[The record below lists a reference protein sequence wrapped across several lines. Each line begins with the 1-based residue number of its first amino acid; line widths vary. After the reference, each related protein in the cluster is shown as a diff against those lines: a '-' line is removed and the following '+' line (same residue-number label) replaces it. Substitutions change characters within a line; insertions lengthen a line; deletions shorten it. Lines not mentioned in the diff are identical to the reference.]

1 MKSNFKKSL
10 LAMTLA
16 LTTATSVMAS
26 DNAKTWPAS
35 DKAKKFIK
43 ENIVLDYFASPY
55 GIGWTKPEQLHE
67 YLDNAH
73 KAGITGASA
82 TLAPTYYTFDQFQ
95 KEHALWRST
104 MLQKEDRY
112 IFVKSVE
119 DIERAHKEGKYAVV
133 WNSQT
138 PTIIDGDLTKLAT
151 LREMGLG
158 TMQITYNGTYRY
170 GDGVIE
176 AYHGRD
182 RGLTSQGKK
191 LVDEMVKQGIIV
203 DLSHVGEKTALD
215 TLHYMLEKHPGS
227 PAVFTH
233 SLPAGAFKNEKNAT
247 KRGCY
252 RNITDEMAKLAA
264 KTGGYVSPT
273 FTEWMFDG
281 IWPED
286 ITPQQGADVIEYY
299 VKLVGI
305 DHVGLATDDMFSE
318 KLIVAFSKA
327 NASAYEDDGYMVSA
341 MDKGATGAGELSK
354 FIAAVTDELWKR
366 GYSNEDLRKI
376 YGENVMSVWKK
387 AWK

>member
-1 MKSNFKKSL
+1 MICNFKKNL
-10 LAMTLA
+10 LAVTLA

-26 DNAKTWPAS
+26 DNSKSWPAS
-35 DKAKKFIK
+35 AKAKKFIK
-43 ENIVLDYFASPY
+43 DNIVLDFFASPY
-55 GIGWTKPEQLHE
+55 GIGWTQSEQLHE
-67 YLDNAH
+67 YLDKAH
-73 KAGITGASA
+73 DAGITGASA
-82 TLAPTYYTFDQFQ
+82 TLSPTYYTFEQFR
-95 KEHALWRST
+95 KEHAIWRTT

-119 DIERAHKEGKYAVV
+119 DIERAHKEGKYAVI

-138 PTIIDGDLTKLAT
+138 PTIIDGDLSKLAL

-158 TMQITYNGTYRY
+158 SMQITYNGTYRY

-182 RGLTSQGKK
+182 RGLTSHGKK
-191 LVDEMVKQGIIV
+191 LIDAMVEQGIVV

-215 TLHYMLEKHPGS
+215 TLNYMIKNHPDF
-227 PAVFTH
+227 PAIFSH
-233 SLPAGAFKNEKNAT
+233 SLPSGAFKNEKNAT

-252 RNITDEMAKLAA
+252 RNITDEMALLAA

-286 ITPQQGADVIEYY
+286 ITPQQGADVLEYY
-299 VKLVGI
+299 IKLVGI

-318 KLIVAFSKA
+318 ELILKFSKA
-327 NASAYEDDGYMVSA
+327 NASTYEDDGYMVKA

-366 GYSNEDLRKI
+366 GYSNEDLRKL
-376 YGENVMSVWKK
+376 YGKNVMNTWKK